1 MVRAVIAYLAVAY
14 AVVEGVAYYLPLGG
28 GAETGARLI
37 LGALVL
43 GFPMA
48 VVLAWTFDL
57 TPSGVIKTPDDE
69 WAGAPPVP
77 TRKAWL
83 VVTLVGIA
91 TGVVLRMLRD

>member
-1 MVRAVIAYLAVAY
+1 MKLVVAYLAVAY

-28 GAETGARLI
+28 GAETGARLV

-57 TPSGVIKTPDDE
+57 TPSGVVRTPDE
-69 WAGAPPVP
+69 WADPTPEP

-83 VVTLVGIA
+83 VLTVVGIA
-91 TGVVLRMLRD
+91 AGVVLRMMRE

>member
-1 MVRAVIAYLAVAY
+1 MKLVIAYLAVAY

-28 GAETGARLI
+28 GAETGARLV
-37 LGALVL
+37 LGGLVL

-57 TPSGVIKTPDDE
+57 TPSGVVRTPDAE
-69 WAGAPPVP
+69 WAEPTPEP

-83 VVTLVGIA
+83 VVTFAGIA
-91 TGVVLRMLRD
+91 AGVVLRMMRE